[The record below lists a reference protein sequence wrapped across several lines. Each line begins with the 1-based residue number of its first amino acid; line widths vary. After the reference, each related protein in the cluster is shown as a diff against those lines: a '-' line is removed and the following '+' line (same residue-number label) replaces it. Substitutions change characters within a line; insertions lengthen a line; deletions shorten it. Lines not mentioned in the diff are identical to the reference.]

1 MKTTTLPSA
10 RLGEVVTASRRSS
23 AKNAVQLIVMLAVD
37 AALLLGGV
45 RLTGFASQDLCFLLV
60 PPMVAGAGTGFAF
73 LALNQMALQSE
84 MTAIGLP
91 QGHADA
97 QTWVKIARAS

>member
-1 MKTTTLPSA
+1 MKTTTLSSA
-10 RLGEVVTASRRSS
+10 RFGEAVTGSRRTS

-45 RLTGFASQDLCFLLV
+45 RLTGFAWQDLCFLLV
-60 PPMVAGAGTGFAF
+60 PPMVAGAGT
-73 LALNQMALQSE
+73 
-84 MTAIGLP
+84 TAIGLP

-97 QTWVKIARAS
+97 QTWVKIGPGILK